1 MVWGLWHL
9 PAAPLAIVVT
19 VPLAFFYTWLFNR
32 TGSALLCVLLHASI
46 TPAQDHLS
54 LLADS
59 PAVDLAIGVTLI
71 AAAAGLIVATR
82 GRLGLSDRAT
92 ELTVADPGAPGRRG

>member
-1 MVWGLWHL
+1 V
-9 PAAPLAIVVT
+9 AAQLH
-19 VPLAFFYTWLFNR
+19 R
-32 TGSALLCVLLHASI
+32 SALLCVLRHASI

-54 LLADS
+54 LVADS

-71 AAAAGLIVATR
+71 AAAIGLIVATR